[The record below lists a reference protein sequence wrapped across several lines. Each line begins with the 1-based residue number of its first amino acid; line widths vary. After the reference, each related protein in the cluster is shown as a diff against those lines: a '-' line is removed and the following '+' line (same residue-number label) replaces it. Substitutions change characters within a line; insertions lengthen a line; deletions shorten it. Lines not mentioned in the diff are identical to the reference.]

1 MKPLEGITIL
11 DFSQFLSAPSA
22 TLRLADFGARVI
34 KVERPDGGD
43 ICRTLYVS
51 NLIIENDSSLF
62 HSINRNKYGVSID
75 LKNPASRDIL
85 WSLIGKADVM
95 VVNFRPGVVEKLGL
109 DYASVKQHC
118 PSMIYG
124 EITGYG
130 KRVHGALC
138 LARICWSSPCPAWP
152 GSMGTRISPRL
163 PWDFPWRICSPA
175 STWPKASWPHS

>member
-109 DYASVKQHC
+109 
-118 PSMIYG
+118 
-124 EITGYG
+124 E
-130 KRVHGALC
+130 
-138 LARICWSSPCPAWP
+138 SSTVRP
-152 GSMGTRISPRL
+152 
-163 PWDFPWRICSPA
+163 
-175 STWPKASWPHS
+175 